1 MPDYDL
7 FFSTLCLTNA
17 LFVGLYVAVLLNE
30 GLSLKQFRAYGSLAM
45 FWFFTGCIM
54 PLILLLVSNRSG
66 DRISA
71 IVLIVL
77 TTISF
82 SVSVF
87 TSLFR
92 TKNRVRDRREPEPA
106 SEKANLTWPGY

>member
-17 LFVGLYVAVLLNE
+17 LFVGLYVAALLNE
-30 GLSLKQFRAYGSLAM
+30 GLSLKQFRGYGSLAM
-45 FWFFTGCIM
+45 FWFFTGCVM
-54 PLILLLVSNRSG
+54 PLILLLISNRGG
-66 DRISA
+66 DRLSA
-71 IVLIVL
+71 IILVVL

-82 SVSVF
+82 SASVF

-92 TKNRVRDRREPEPA
+92 TKNRVRNRPDPEPVP
-106 SEKANLTWPGY
+106 ER